1 MNRQAMNSIT
11 VHLRTAKLRDQANQ
25 LLTLHDDIAELKAAH
40 DVDGGSML
48 RFQVAMI
55 LYSWVG

>member
-1 MNRQAMNSIT
+1 MNSIT